1 MFVLDAYI
9 SDFYRSILD
18 LLHGTYTLRIIE
30 SFIEIYFNILP
41 WLIISILIQVILIH
55 FIQKGKVSLVIKN
68 KVLAIVVGSLLGLV
82 SPLPTYAAIPIGLAL
97 IPLGLPLAA
106 VMAFV
111 IASPLINPS
120 VFFLT
125 ATQLGMDIAFARI
138 ISAFVI
144 SLIGGFLFGY
154 VIKNLEPAMLKLKKV
169 QKDRPF
175 HIELW
180 RSTLFFGKYFTIAIF
195 ISAVVKAVVSPEMVN
210 QILGQ
215 QIQRSLLVAIT
226 LGVPFYSCGG
236 AAIPFVEVLSDMG
249 MDKGAVL
256 AFFIAGPATKLE
268 TMYMFKSLLGIK
280 YFLIYLLLTLT
291 GAYVSG
297 FIYSQ

>member
-1 MFVLDAYI
+1 MIVLESYI
-9 SDFYRSILD
+9 SNFYRSMLD
-18 LLHGTYTLRIIE
+18 TLNGTYTLRILE
-30 SFIEIYFNILP
+30 SFFEIYFNILP
-41 WLIISILIQVILIH
+41 YLIISIFIQVIMIYY
-55 FIQKGKVSLVIKN
+55 IQKGKFKFVIKQTA
-68 KVLAIVVGSLLGLV
+68 LAIVVGSLLGMV

-97 IPLGLPLAA
+97 VPLGLPLGA

-120 VFFLT
+120 IFFLT
-125 ATQLGMDIAFARI
+125 ATQLGMGIAIARVLA
-138 ISAFVI
+138 AFFI
-144 SLIGGFLFGY
+144 SLIGGFIFSYAL
-154 VIKNLEPAMLKLKKV
+154 KNFKPKMLKTKKV
-169 QKDRPF
+169 SKSRPF

-180 RSTLFFGKYFTIAIF
+180 RSMLFFGKCFTIAIF
-195 ISAVVKAVVSPEMVN
+195 ISALVKALVSPELVT
-210 QILGQ
+210 QIMGQ
-215 QIQRSLLVAIT
+215 NVQRSLLVAIS

-268 TMYMFKSLLGIK
+268 TMYMFKSLMGIK
-280 YFLIYLLLTLT
+280 YFLIYLFLTIT
-291 GAYVSG
+291 GAYISG